1 MRPVQL
7 TPELQ
12 EEARALLGGLRPG
25 AFLRVDQ
32 TIIPL
37 TPGLAG
43 LLRELLEPLL
53 AGQPVVLVPLEAELT
68 TQEAAD
74 LLGVSRPY
82 LIQLLERGE
91 IPYRKV
97 GTHRRIKAADLLAYQ
112 ERSKARGRRILD
124 ELVEEAQELGLGY

>member
-1 MRPVQL
+1 M
-7 TPELQ
+7 
-12 EEARALLGGLRPG
+12 
-25 AFLRVDQ
+25 
-32 TIIPL
+32 
-37 TPGLAG
+37 
-43 LLRELLEPLL
+43 RELLEPLL
-53 AGQPVVLVPLEAELT
+53 AGQPVVLMPLEAELT

>member
-37 TPGLAG
+37 TPGLAR

-53 AGQPVVLVPLEAELT
+53 AGQPVVLMPLEAELT